1 LDCISDEIEGEFD
14 IYSKLFVLLY
24 ADDTVLFSD
33 SASDLQLQLN
43 IFCEYCNIGKL
54 KVNSSKSKIIFFSS
68 GRLPQHINFSYD
80 GNAIEIVNEF
90 TYLGLNFS
98 RTGSS
103 TNAKKVLI
111 NKAYKAMYE
120 VIKKG
125 KLYNMSIK
133 SQYDR
138 FDKIVKPILLYGCE
152 I

>member
-1 LDCISDEIEGEFD
+1 M
-14 IYSKLFVLLY
+14 
-24 ADDTVLFSD
+24 A
-33 SASDLQLQLN
+33 QN
-43 IFCEYCNIGKL
+43 
-54 KVNSSKSKIIFFSS
+54 
-68 GRLPQHINFSYD
+68 INFSYD

-111 NKAYKAMYE
+111 NKVYKAMYE

-152 I
+152 IWGFGNTDIIERVHLTFCKLIF